1 MSGLRFEI
9 TAENAGFIR
18 RIEET
23 RASLM
28 ERKKELDRRGK
39 ISLADFIRMNLTLL
53 LAAYAC
59 RNDHIQTETKS

>member
-23 RASLM
+23 RASLT

-39 ISLADFIRMNLTLL
+39 ISLADFIKMTLTLL

-59 RNDHIQTETKS
+59 GNDHIKTETKS